1 MPKRIL
7 SAIITILIC
16 LNVCIPAY
24 AFEPSGFTVSAEAGM
39 LVSLDTGETLYE
51 KNIDKKMYPASLTK
65 IMTVTLMLENPSFDP
80 NAKVAMNADVDR
92 YITGTGSAVS
102 TLKAGEEITQ
112 LDLLYY
118 VLMSSAGDCAYLAAM
133 TYGGTVENFVDMMN
147 EKAAQLG
154 LSGTHYSNPVG
165 LHSED
170 TYTTVRDVR
179 TLTEYALKNETFAT
193 ACGSSRYKVAAT
205 NMSGERTLSTTN
217 FMLDSTTN
225 YYYSYTTGVKTGFT
239 NEAGRCLVS
248 TASYNGYNYLCILMK
263 CPTNTGRREE
273 FIESKELYRWAFN
286 NFEYKKVADSINPV
300 CEIEVELSF
309 DTDHLPLY
317 IEEGFVTVLPTDA
330 DTSTIKIEPHPTASS
345 VDAPIKKGD
354 RLGTADIIYAERVIG
369 TVNLVARDNV
379 KQSGLLKVLRSVKRF
394 FSSSGMKIVYCL
406 IAAAI
411 IVFIAAVIKMNSG
424 RGKKRS
430 RKVKYIPYDE
440 KRENPRK

>member
-16 LNVCIPAY
+16 LIVCIPAY
-24 AFEPSGFTVSAEAGM
+24 AFEPAGFTVSAEAGM

-65 IMTVTLMLENPSFDP
+65 IMTVTLMLESPSFDP
-80 NAKVAMNADVDR
+80 NAKVAMNAEVDR

-248 TASYNGYNYLCILMK
+248 TASYNGYNYL
-263 CPTNTGRREE
+263 
-273 FIESKELYRWAFN
+273 
-286 NFEYKKVADSINPV
+286 
-300 CEIEVELSF
+300 
-309 DTDHLPLY
+309 
-317 IEEGFVTVLPTDA
+317 
-330 DTSTIKIEPHPTASS
+330 
-345 VDAPIKKGD
+345 
-354 RLGTADIIYAERVIG
+354 
-369 TVNLVARDNV
+369 
-379 KQSGLLKVLRSVKRF
+379 
-394 FSSSGMKIVYCL
+394 
-406 IAAAI
+406 
-411 IVFIAAVIKMNSG
+411 
-424 RGKKRS
+424 
-430 RKVKYIPYDE
+430 
-440 KRENPRK
+440 

>member
-16 LNVCIPAY
+16 LSVCIPAY

-65 IMTVTLMLENPSFDP
+65 IMTVTLMLESPSFDP

-102 TLKAGEEITQ
+102 TLKVGEEITQ

-317 IEEGFVTVLPTDA
+317 IEEGFVTVLPADA

-406 IAAAI
+406 IAAAV

-424 RGKKRS
+424 RGKKRG

>member
-16 LNVCIPAY
+16 LSVCIPAY

-65 IMTVTLMLENPSFDP
+65 IMTVTLMLESPSFDP

-317 IEEGFVTVLPTDA
+317 IEEGFVTVLPADA

-406 IAAAI
+406 IAAAV

>member
-16 LNVCIPAY
+16 LSVCIPAY

-65 IMTVTLMLENPSFDP
+65 IMTVTLMLESPSFDP

-102 TLKAGEEITQ
+102 TLKVGEEITQ

-317 IEEGFVTVLPTDA
+317 IEEGFVTVLPADA

-354 RLGTADIIYAERVIG
+354 LLGTADIIYAERVIG

-406 IAAAI
+406 IAAAV

-424 RGKKRS
+424 RGKKRG

>member
-16 LNVCIPAY
+16 LSVCIPAY

-65 IMTVTLMLENPSFDP
+65 IMTVTLMLESPSFDP

-317 IEEGFVTVLPTDA
+317 IEEGFVTVLPADA

>member
-16 LNVCIPAY
+16 LSVCIPAY

-65 IMTVTLMLENPSFDP
+65 IMTVTLMLESPSFDP
-80 NAKVAMNADVDR
+80 NAKVAMNAEVDR

-317 IEEGFVTVLPTDA
+317 IEEGFVTVLPADA
-330 DTSTIKIEPHPTASS
+330 DTSTIKIEPHPTVSS

-406 IAAAI
+406 IAAAV

-424 RGKKRS
+424 RGKKRG

>member
-7 SAIITILIC
+7 SSIITILIC
-16 LNVCIPAY
+16 LSVCIPAY

-65 IMTVTLMLENPSFDP
+65 IMTVTLMLESPSFDP

-102 TLKAGEEITQ
+102 TLKVGEEITQ

-317 IEEGFVTVLPTDA
+317 IEEGFVTVLPADA
-330 DTSTIKIEPHPTASS
+330 DTSTIKIEPHPTVSS

-406 IAAAI
+406 IAAAV

-424 RGKKRS
+424 RGKKRG

>member
-16 LNVCIPAY
+16 LSVCIPAY

-65 IMTVTLMLENPSFDP
+65 IMTVTLMLESPSFDP

-102 TLKAGEEITQ
+102 TLKVGEEITQ

-317 IEEGFVTVLPTDA
+317 IEEGFVTVLPADA
-330 DTSTIKIEPHPTASS
+330 DTSTIKIEPHPTVSS

-406 IAAAI
+406 IAAAV

-424 RGKKRS
+424 RGKKRG

>member
-24 AFEPSGFTVSAEAGM
+24 AFEPAGFTVSAEAGM

-65 IMTVTLMLENPSFDP
+65 IMTVTLMLESPSFDP
-80 NAKVAMNADVDR
+80 NAKVSMNAEVDR

-317 IEEGFVTVLPTDA
+317 LEEGFVTVLPTDA

>member
-1 MPKRIL
+1 
-7 SAIITILIC
+7 
-16 LNVCIPAY
+16 
-24 AFEPSGFTVSAEAGM
+24 
-39 LVSLDTGETLYE
+39 
-51 KNIDKKMYPASLTK
+51 
-65 IMTVTLMLENPSFDP
+65 
-80 NAKVAMNADVDR
+80 
-92 YITGTGSAVS
+92 
-102 TLKAGEEITQ
+102 
-112 LDLLYY
+112 
-118 VLMSSAGDCAYLAAM
+118 
-133 TYGGTVENFVDMMN
+133 MMN

-394 FSSSGMKIVYCL
+394 FSSSGMTIVYCL

>member
-16 LNVCIPAY
+16 LSVCIPAY

-65 IMTVTLMLENPSFDP
+65 IMTVTLMLESPSFDP
-80 NAKVAMNADVDR
+80 NAKVAMNAEVDR

-317 IEEGFVTVLPTDA
+317 IEEGFVTVLPADA